1 MTGVATPPPPPDD
14 EVDGVD
20 EAEES
25 EREILGIARGGALNI
40 GGQLCSQ
47 TSFFL
52 ITLVLARTLGQADV
66 GVYAQGFAFL
76 TLLGLLS
83 LSGFRAG
90 LTRFVAVH
98 LAERQWGAVRGTV
111 RLGLGLSAAG
121 SAVLGVALFALS
133 STLAN
138 GVFGDHNVGVAL
150 RFVAATLPA
159 SVFIDAALSAT
170 QGFKTMKPYATVGLI
185 LEPGLRLALTG
196 GALAMGWGL
205 RGALVA
211 LVASNYV
218 GAVLAAIALWR
229 LMRIPHEAPRYD
241 IRELFV
247 FSVVSWMASLASA
260 GLIWADTILL
270 GAYKTSSDVGLYQ
283 VATRMV
289 MLAAFVMT
297 PVNAAFAPRIAD
309 LYQRH
314 RMKSLRDTYVAATS
328 WILRLSLPA
337 FVLCVVMPKELL
349 SLFGHRFDV
358 EAAVTVVIVLSIG
371 KLVDSATGPCG
382 LMLNM
387 SGRPGYSL
395 FDNVLVLVANVAL
408 NIWLIPHHGIV
419 GSAYAWAI
427 SLALVNVLRVVQVK
441 QVLGMVPFGIG
452 EAKALVA
459 AIAAGVVTYAIGE
472 WRGVVEVG
480 TLLLGGVALCVTY
493 VAVVAALGITSDDRL
508 ILDALRG
515 RRRLATS

>member
-1 MTGVATPPPPPDD
+1 MTGVATPSPEDD
-14 EVDGVD
+14 QL
-20 EAEES
+20 EES

-40 GGQLCSQ
+40 GGQVCSQ
-47 TSFFL
+47 ISFFL
-52 ITLVLARTLGQADV
+52 ITLLVARMLGQAAV

-76 TLLGLLS
+76 ALLGLLS

-98 LAERQWGAVRGTV
+98 LAEHDWGGVRGTV
-111 RLGLGLSAAG
+111 RLGLWLSAG
-121 SAVLGVALFALS
+121 SSIVLGAALFALS

-138 GVFGDHNVGVAL
+138 GVFGDPNVGVAL

-159 SVFIDAALSAT
+159 AVFIDAALSAT
-170 QGFKTMKPYATVGLI
+170 QGFKTMKPYATIGLI
-185 LEPGLRLALTG
+185 FEPGLRLALTG
-196 GALAMGWGL
+196 AALAAGWGL
-205 RGALVA
+205 HGALVA
-211 LVASNYV
+211 LLVSNYV
-218 GAVLAAIALWR
+218 GAAAAAVALRR
-229 LMRIPHEAPRYD
+229 LMRIPRATPRYD
-241 IRELFV
+241 LRQLFV
-247 FSVVSWMASLASA
+247 FSTVSWMASLAST

-270 GAYKTSSDVGLYQ
+270 GAYKTSADVGTYQ
-283 VATRMV
+283 VATRLV
-289 MLAAFVMT
+289 LLGAFVMT

-314 RMKSLRDTYVAATS
+314 RTKSLHDTYVAATS

-349 SLFGHRFDV
+349 SIFGHRFEV
-358 EAAVTVVIVLSIG
+358 GATVVVVLALG

-387 SGRPGYSL
+387 SGRPGFSL
-395 FDNVLVLVANVAL
+395 FDNVLVLVANVGL
-408 NIWLIPHHGIV
+408 NIWLIPQHGIV

-441 QVLGMVPFGIG
+441 RVLGMFPFGIG

-459 AIAAGVVTYAIGE
+459 ALAAGLVAYGIGVWRDQVNIGTAII
-472 WRGVVEVG
+472 
-480 TLLLGGVALCVTY
+480 GGVALSVVY
-493 VAVVAALGITSDDRL
+493 VAVIGALGITRDDRL

-515 RRRLATS
+515 RRRLATP

>member
-1 MTGVATPPPPPDD
+1 VTDLGTPPP
-14 EVDGVD
+14 DGAD
-20 EAEES
+20 GLQES

-47 TSFFL
+47 ISFFL
-52 ITLVLARTLGQADV
+52 ITLLLARTLGRADV

-76 TLLGLLS
+76 VLLGLLS

-98 LAERQWGAVRGTV
+98 LAERDWGALRGTV
-111 RLGLGLSAAG
+111 RLGLGLSALA
-121 SAVLGVALFALS
+121 SVVLGLVLYAVS
-133 STLAN
+133 SVLAKS
-138 GVFGDHNVGVAL
+138 VFGDHNVAVAL
-150 RFVAATLPA
+150 RFVAAALPA

-170 QGFKTMKPYATVGLI
+170 QGFKTMKAYALVGLI
-185 LEPGLRLALTG
+185 LEPGLRLALTA
-196 GALAMGWGL
+196 GALSAGWGL

-211 LVASNYV
+211 LLVSNYV
-218 GAVLAAIALWR
+218 GAGLAAVALRR
-229 LMRIPHEAPRYD
+229 LMRGPRATPRYD
-241 IRELFV
+241 VRQLFV
-247 FSVVSWMASLASA
+247 FSTVSWMASLASA

-270 GAYKTSSDVGLYQ
+270 GAYKSSTDVGVYQ

-314 RMKSLRDTYVAATS
+314 RTESLRHTYVAATS

-349 SLFGHRFDV
+349 SLFGHRFEV
-358 EAAVTVVIVLSIG
+358 GATVIVVLALG

-387 SGRPGYSL
+387 SGRPGLSL
-395 FDNVLVLVANVAL
+395 FDNVLVLVANIAL
-408 NIWLIPHHGIV
+408 NVWLIPHYGIV
-419 GSAYAWAI
+419 GSAYAWAA
-427 SLALVNVLRVVQVK
+427 SLALVNLLRVVQVK
-441 QVLGMVPFGIG
+441 KVLGMFPFGPG

-459 AIAAGVVTYAIGE
+459 AVAAGAVTLAIQQWRNEVGLATLVLGGLALGVTY
-472 WRGVVEVG
+472 
-480 TLLLGGVALCVTY
+480 L
-493 VAVVAALGITSDDRL
+493 AVVAALGITKDDRL
-508 ILDALRG
+508 VLDALRG
-515 RRRLATS
+515 RHRLVTS

>member
-1 MTGVATPPPPPDD
+1 MTEVTTPPPDD
-14 EVDGVD
+14 EQL
-20 EAEES
+20 AES

-47 TSFFL
+47 ISFFL
-52 ITLVLARTLGQADV
+52 ITLLLARTLGQADV

-76 TLLGLLS
+76 VLLGLLS

-98 LAERQWGAVRGTV
+98 LAKRDWGAVRGTV
-111 RLGLGLSAAG
+111 RLGLGLSALG
-121 SAVLGVALFALS
+121 SVVLGAVLFALS

-138 GVFGDHNVGVAL
+138 SVFGDHNVAVAL
-150 RFVAATLPA
+150 RFVAAALPA
-159 SVFIDAALSAT
+159 AVFIDAALSAT
-170 QGFKTMKPYATVGLI
+170 QGFKTMKPYATIGLI
-185 LEPGLRLALTG
+185 FEPGLRLALTA
-196 GALAMGWGL
+196 GALAAGWGL
-205 RGALVA
+205 HGALVA
-211 LVASNYV
+211 LLASNYV
-218 GAVLAAIALWR
+218 GAALAALALRR
-229 LMRIPHEAPRYD
+229 LMRIPRATPRYD
-241 IRELFV
+241 VRELFV
-247 FSVVSWMASLASA
+247 FSTVSWMASLASA

-270 GAYKTSSDVGLYQ
+270 GVYKTSSDVGVYQ

-289 MLAAFVMT
+289 LLAAFVMA

-314 RMKSLRDTYVAATS
+314 RMKSLHDTYVAATS

-349 SLFGHRFDV
+349 SLFGHRFNV
-358 EAAVTVVIVLSIG
+358 EAAVTVVVVLSVG

-395 FDNVLVLVANVAL
+395 FDNVLVLFANIAL
-408 NIWLIPHHGIV
+408 NIWLIPQHGIV

-427 SLALVNVLRVVQVK
+427 SLALVNILRVLQVK
-441 QVLGMVPFGIG
+441 KVLDMFPFGVG

-459 AIAAGVVTYAIGE
+459 AAAAGLITFAIQQ
-472 WRGVVEVG
+472 WRDSVNLG
-480 TLLLGGVALCVTY
+480 TLVLGATALGVTY
-493 VAVVAALGITSDDRL
+493 VAVVAALGITRDDRL

-515 RRRLATS
+515 RRRLATP

>member
-1 MTGVATPPPPPDD
+1 VGRRVTEGASPPPPADD
-14 EVDGVD
+14 ER
-20 EAEES
+20 AES
-25 EREILGIARGGALNI
+25 EREILGVARGGALNI

-47 TSFFL
+47 ISFFL
-52 ITLVLARTLGQADV
+52 ITLLLARTLGRADV

-76 TLLGLLS
+76 VLLGLLS

-98 LAERQWGAVRGTV
+98 LAERDWGALRGTV
-111 RLGLGLSAAG
+111 RMGLGLSAL
-121 SAVLGVALFALS
+121 SSVVLGLILFSLS
-133 STLAN
+133 SVLAN
-138 GVFGDHNVGVAL
+138 NVFGDHNVATAL
-150 RFVAATLPA
+150 RFVAVALPA

-170 QGFKTMKPYATVGLI
+170 QGFKTMKAYASIGLI
-185 LEPGLRLALTG
+185 FEPGLRLALTA
-196 GALAMGWGL
+196 GALAAGWGL
-205 RGALVA
+205 HGALMA
-211 LVASNYV
+211 LVVSNYV
-218 GAVLAAIALWR
+218 GAALAAVALRR
-229 LMRIPHEAPRYD
+229 LMRGPKATPRYD
-241 IRELFV
+241 IRQLFV
-247 FSVVSWMASLASA
+247 FSTVSWMASLASA

-270 GAYKTSSDVGLYQ
+270 GAYKTSTDVGVYQ

-314 RMKSLRDTYVAATS
+314 RTGSLHNTYVAATS

-349 SLFGHRFDV
+349 SIFGHRFEV
-358 EAAVTVVIVLSIG
+358 GATVVVVLALG

-387 SGRPGYSL
+387 SGRPGLSL

-408 NIWLIPHHGIV
+408 NIWLIPQYGIE
-419 GSAYAWAI
+419 GSAVAWAI

-441 QVLGMVPFGIG
+441 KVLGMFPFGIG

-459 AIAAGVVTYAIGE
+459 AFAAAGTTLAVQNWRAEVNFVTAVIG
-472 WRGVVEVG
+472 GVVLACTYLVVVVI
-480 TLLLGGVALCVTY
+480 LGVTE
-493 VAVVAALGITSDDRL
+493 DDRL
-508 ILDALRG
+508 VWDALRG
-515 RRRLATS
+515 RRRLVTP

>member
-1 MTGVATPPPPPDD
+1 MTGVATPADATDD
-14 EVDGVD
+14 GR
-20 EAEES
+20 AES
-25 EREILGIARGGALNI
+25 DREILGIARGGALNI

-47 TSFFL
+47 ISFFL
-52 ITLVLARTLGQADV
+52 ITLILARTLGRADV

-76 TLLGLLS
+76 VLLGLLS

-98 LAERQWGAVRGTV
+98 LAERDWGSLRGTV
-111 RLGLGLSAAG
+111 RLGLGLSALA
-121 SAVLGVALFALS
+121 SVVLGLVLFALS
-133 STLAN
+133 STLATN
-138 GVFGDHNVGVAL
+138 VFGDQNVAL
-150 RFVAATLPA
+150 ALRYVAATLPA

-170 QGFKTMKPYATVGLI
+170 QGFKTMKAYATIGLI
-185 LEPGLRLALTG
+185 GEPALRLALTA
-196 GALAMGWGL
+196 GALAAGWGL

-211 LVASNYV
+211 LVTSNYV
-218 GAVLAAIALWR
+218 GAVFAAIALRR
-229 LMRIPHEAPRYD
+229 LMRGPRATPRYEL
-241 IRELFV
+241 RQLFV
-247 FSVVSWMASLASA
+247 FSTVSWMASLASA

-270 GAYKTSSDVGLYQ
+270 GAYKTSADVGVYQ

-314 RMKSLRDTYVAATS
+314 RTESLHHTYVAATS

-337 FVLCVVMPKELL
+337 FVLCMVMPKELL
-349 SLFGHRFDV
+349 SLFGRHFEV
-358 EAAVTVVIVLSIG
+358 GATVIVVLAFG

-387 SGRPGYSL
+387 SGRPGLSL
-395 FDNVLVLVANVAL
+395 FDNVGVLIANVAL
-408 NIWLIPHHGIV
+408 NVWLIPQHGIV

-427 SLALVNVLRVVQVK
+427 SLALVNILRVVQVK
-441 QVLGMVPFGIG
+441 RVLGMFPFGVG

-459 AIAAGVVTYAIGE
+459 AVAAAAVGLAVQH
-472 WRGVVEVG
+472 WRVQVDLG
-480 TLLLGGVALCVTY
+480 TLLLGAVALGVTY
-493 VAVVAALGITSDDRL
+493 LGVVLLLGITRDDRL
-508 ILDALRG
+508 VWDALRG
-515 RRRLATS
+515 RRSLATP

>member
-1 MTGVATPPPPPDD
+1 VTDVATPPPADD
-14 EVDGVD
+14 
-20 EAEES
+20 AREES
-25 EREILGIARGGALNI
+25 DREILGIARGGALNI

-47 TSFFL
+47 ISFFL
-52 ITLVLARTLGQADV
+52 ITLILARTLGRADV

-76 TLLGLLS
+76 VLLGLLS

-98 LAERQWGAVRGTV
+98 LAERDWGALRGTV
-111 RLGLGLSAAG
+111 RLGLGLSALA
-121 SAVLGVALFALS
+121 SVVLAAILFALAS
-133 STLAN
+133 VLATN
-138 GVFGDHNVGVAL
+138 VFSDGSVATAL
-150 RFVAATLPA
+150 RFVAIALPA

-170 QGFKTMKPYATVGLI
+170 QGFKTMKAYATIGLI
-185 LEPGLRLALTG
+185 VEPALRLSLTA

-218 GAVLAAIALWR
+218 GAGLAALALRR
-229 LMRIPHEAPRYD
+229 LMRGPRATPRYD
-241 IRELFV
+241 VRQLFV
-247 FSVVSWMASLASA
+247 FSTVSWMASLASA

-270 GAYKTSSDVGLYQ
+270 GAYKTSTDVGVYQ

-314 RMKSLRDTYVAATS
+314 RTASLHNTYVAATS

-337 FVLCVVMPKELL
+337 FVLCVVMPNELL
-349 SLFGHRFDV
+349 SIFGRRFEV
-358 EAAVTVVIVLSIG
+358 GATVVVVLALG
-371 KLVDSATGPCG
+371 KFVDSATGPCG

-387 SGRPGYSL
+387 SGRPGLSL

-408 NIWLIPHHGIV
+408 NVWLIPQYGIE
-419 GSAYAWAI
+419 GSAVAWAV

-441 QVLGMVPFGIG
+441 KVLGMFPFGVG

-459 AIAAGVVTYAIGE
+459 AFAAAGTTLAIQDWRADVNVVTLLVG
-472 WRGVVEVG
+472 GVVLAA
-480 TLLLGGVALCVTY
+480 TYICVI
-493 VAVVAALGITSDDRL
+493 AALGVTDDDRL
-508 ILDALRG
+508 VWQALRG
-515 RRRLATS
+515 RRRLAAP